1 MILEEDL
8 NLIAQDIK
16 KNNIKN
22 CTILISGATGLIGSL
37 LVKGFLNANEKYN
50 LNNHVLALALNLQK
64 AQLIF
69 ERYKDN
75 PNLTLIENEI
85 TQQINYSAN
94 VDYIFHTA
102 AITKSQIMISSPV
115 ELIKTTVVG
124 SLNIFDFAIKRKAK
138 SVVYLSSIEAFG
150 VINNKESL
158 KENDL
163 GYLDL
168 QNVRNCYPE
177 SKRLVENL
185 CACYAK
191 QYGLN
196 VKVARLTQT
205 FGAGASFNDSRI
217 FGEIARSIIEKKDIV
232 LKTSGNTTHD
242 YCYTTDTISALLT
255 IATKGTCGEVYN
267 VANPDTNMSI
277 KDMAK
282 LVAISFGNNKVKVI
296 QSSNNQ
302 PATCY
307 SPENKISLNVDK
319 LLKLNWKPKYNLKQI
334 YERLI
339 QSYRDILEGNSK

>member
-217 FGEIARSIIEKKDIV
+217 FGEIDRKSTR
-232 LKTSGNTTHD
+232 LN
-242 YCYTTDTISALLT
+242 
-255 IATKGTCGEVYN
+255 
-267 VANPDTNMSI
+267 
-277 KDMAK
+277 
-282 LVAISFGNNKVKVI
+282 
-296 QSSNNQ
+296 SSH
-302 PATCY
+302 
-307 SPENKISLNVDK
+307 
-319 LLKLNWKPKYNLKQI
+319 
-334 YERLI
+334 
-339 QSYRDILEGNSK
+339 